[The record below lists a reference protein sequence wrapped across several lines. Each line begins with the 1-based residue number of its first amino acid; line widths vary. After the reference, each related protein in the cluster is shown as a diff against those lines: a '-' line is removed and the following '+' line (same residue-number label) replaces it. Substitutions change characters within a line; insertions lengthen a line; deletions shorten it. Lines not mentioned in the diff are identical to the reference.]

1 MYPPLYPIALIF
13 SRLLPYDFKNNYI
26 TGPSA
31 ESTENDTIPENSEEQ
46 ELNEKRFFDLK
57 EIDRFLP
64 LLIKCG
70 NNKNY
75 MGRVMISRAIQPFI
89 SFDRF
94 SNQILN
100 LLGHENLSS
109 LKNVRKNH
117 NFAHGLMLQ
126 IRFILNNFLK
136 LRKEIKFKQVKKKK
150 LKKISIIIVEIIK
163 FLFKN

>member
-1 MYPPLYPIALIF
+1 MYPPIYPIALTF
-13 SRLLPYDFKNNYI
+13 SRLLPYDFKNNYS
-26 TGPSA
+26 TTAPA
-31 ESTENDTIPENSEEQ
+31 ESPENDTLPDPPEEQ
-46 ELNEKRFFDLK
+46 EFGERRYFDVK
-57 EIDRFLP
+57 DIDRFLP

-94 SNQILN
+94 SNQILS
-100 LLGHENLSS
+100 LLDHENLST
-109 LKNVRKNH
+109 LKNVRRNH

-136 LRKEIKFKQVKKKK
+136 LRKEIKFKEVNNDN
-150 LKKISIIIVEIIK
+150 LNN
-163 FLFKN
+163 L